1 VHVELGIQATLT
13 QLGKRNLTESGEPG
27 ADVLAPM
34 WRDLASASA
43 LYLDQLT
50 FSDASLPAGAP
61 LTVSLSYYLSSGKCA
76 GGGVCALQPPA
87 IFNPNAAPFARPLAV
102 VQVASSVTLPSGV
115 DQMTSLRTDAF
126 AGINVGVVQ
135 LGLGGNNLTHTF
147 TVANGATHDYAL
159 SLIGSVVYDGLSY
172 LAPDGRA
179 SVGGV
184 QSYFD
189 LDYLD
194 TLHIGAIEATDALG
208 QARPGFGI
216 TNGFGWTLA
225 TTPPVPEPGS
235 MLLLALGLGA
245 LGRHASRRRS
255 AQ

>member
-1 VHVELGIQATLT
+1 
-13 QLGKRNLTESGEPG
+13 
-27 ADVLAPM
+27 
-34 WRDLASASA
+34 
-43 LYLDQLT
+43 
-50 FSDASLPAGAP
+50 
-61 LTVSLSYYLSSGKCA
+61 
-76 GGGVCALQPPA
+76 LQPPPT
-87 IFNPNAAPFARPLAV
+87 FDSNAAPFARPLAV

-115 DQMTSLRTDAF
+115 DQMTSQRTDSF
-126 AGINVGVVQ
+126 SGINAGVVQ

-194 TLHIGAIEATDALG
+194 TLHIGAIEATDVQGRAL
-208 QARPGFGI
+208 PGFGV
-216 TNGFGWTLA
+216 TNSLGWTLA
-225 TTPPVPEPGS
+225 TTPPVPEPATW
-235 MLLLALGLGA
+235 LLALMGTLA
-245 LGRHASRRRS
+245 LTAVGRRPPQS
-255 AQ
+255 